1 MLDGHARG
9 LGARSHLVRR
19 SGRNRISVARSTA
32 GSSTIELQRERTS
45 AETSCRGAPCE
56 SRTRLSGLEDRVLT
70 ARTTVRAEAE
80 DGIEPSRCRSCN
92 PAPSHLATRPVA
104 GCRGV
109 EPRWPDLESSLI
121 PDRGPAR
128 WRAGGSNSARVPCK
142 ASLRSPFPHHGSNV
156 NPRSQRPRCCPLH
169 HAGLGWTARLELAC
183 QTFTASGLDSSPSS
197 TVRPEE
203 IESSSPGYRPGAL
216 PLSYRRSLLLCR
228 APSRS

>member
-1 MLDGHARG
+1 VSAVYKTAASPAMLDGHTRG

-32 GSSTIELQRERTS
+32 GSSTIELQRRRTN

-80 DGIEPSRCRSCN
+80 DGIEPSRCRGCN

-104 GCRGV
+104 GCRGI

-121 PDRGPAR
+121 PDRCPAR
-128 WRAGGSNSARVPCK
+128 WRAGGSNSARVACK
-142 ASLRSPFPHHGSNV
+142 ASLH
-156 NPRSQRPRCCPLH
+156 
-169 HAGLGWTARLELAC
+169 
-183 QTFTASGLDSSPSS
+183 
-197 TVRPEE
+197 
-203 IESSSPGYRPGAL
+203 PGAL
-216 PLSYRRSLLLCR
+216 PVPASRFERESSESKAEMLPLAPCGIWGGRRDLNSLVRRSPRLGATLRPRPQSAQKKSNLRRPVIVRVLCH
-228 APSRS
+228 